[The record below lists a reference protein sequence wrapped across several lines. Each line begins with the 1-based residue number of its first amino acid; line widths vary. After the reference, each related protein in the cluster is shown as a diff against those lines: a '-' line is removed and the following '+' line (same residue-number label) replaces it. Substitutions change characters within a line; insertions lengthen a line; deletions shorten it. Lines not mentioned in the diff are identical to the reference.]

1 MDAIGVPELLVIMF
15 IGVFG
20 IAFALLLIWP
30 LARVLKR
37 IGFSPWLS
45 LVSVIPLGNIILL
58 WVVAYS
64 DWKNVQPLS
73 KG

>member
-1 MDAIGVPELLVIMF
+1 MGPIGVPELLVIMF

-20 IAFALLLIWP
+20 IGFALLLIWP
-30 LARVLKR
+30 TARILKR

-45 LVSVIPLGNIILL
+45 LVTVSPLGNLILL